1 MSSNE
6 QHFKRDWVIS
16 QKHRGWGYNVPAV
29 DIDFLL
35 CEYDNR
41 KSVALIEYR
50 HYNGQVREDSAS
62 MLALIDL
69 ADRAGLPAFC
79 VQYKYKTDDGTLWK
93 EATPDTPAKFRIIP
107 LNPIAEGIYG
117 NWQDKDFMHEA
128 DYVAWL
134 HKIRGRQV

>member
-6 QHFKRDWVIS
+6 RHNRRDEIIS
-16 QKHRGWGYNVPAV
+16 LKHRTWGYNVPAV

-41 KSVALIEYR
+41 KAVALIEYR
-50 HYNGQVREDSAS
+50 HYNGNLMTDSAN

-79 VQYKYKTDDGTLWK
+79 VQYKYETDDGTLWK
-93 EATPDTPAKFRIIP
+93 EATVDTPAEFRIIP
-107 LNPIAEGIYG
+107 LNPIAEGVYG
-117 NWQDKDFMHEA
+117 NWDTKGFLPEPVF
-128 DYVAWL
+128 VAWL
-134 HKIRGRQV
+134 HHIRGRRV